1 MKSVK
6 MDTKCDTRTSK
17 STTLIDGYK
26 NLMKRER
33 ERYIVYIYRN
43 KETKNNNIM
52 HFQDTNSFF
61 YENKTKQLKYHVQ

>member
-6 MDTKCDTRTSK
+6 RDTKCDTRTSK

-43 KETKNNNIM
+43 KETK
-52 HFQDTNSFF
+52 
-61 YENKTKQLKYHVQ
+61 KTII